1 MKSQTRQDCEDAVR
15 LFSKQIENP
24 PAENKLLY
32 VGVAG
37 DPTPKGEYS
46 YLFPNYDTISMD
58 IDKKWK
64 PDIIGDITNND
75 LPSESFGAIV
85 IVQVLEHIEN
95 IWELSKSMN
104 RLLCSGGHVI
114 IDCPL
119 MYPYHAEWPYFGDFW
134 RITKDG
140 MIVLF
145 KNEFDLISEISSNF
159 NTSCLFRKK

>member
-1 MKSQTRQDCEDAVR
+1 MKSQTRQDCEDAVK
-15 LFSKQIENP
+15 LFSRQIENP
-24 PAENKLLY
+24 PANDKLLY

-46 YLFPNYDTISMD
+46 YLFPKYEVTSMD

-75 LPSESFGAIV
+75 LPDKSFGAIV

-95 IWELSKSMN
+95 IWELSKAMS
-104 RLLCSGGHVI
+104 RLLCDGGYVI
-114 IDCPL
+114 IDCPM

-140 MIVLF
+140 MKILFRGEFEVLG
-145 KNEFDLISEISSNF
+145 EVSSDS
-159 NTSCLFRKK
+159 NTSVLLRKK